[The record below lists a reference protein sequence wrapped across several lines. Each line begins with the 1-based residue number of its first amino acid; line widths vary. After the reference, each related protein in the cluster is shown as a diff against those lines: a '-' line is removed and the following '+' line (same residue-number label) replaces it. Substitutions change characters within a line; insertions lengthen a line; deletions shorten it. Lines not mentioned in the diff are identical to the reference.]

1 MFFYTDYRILIFLN
15 KFQLH
20 SPALPIPEPA
30 MEEGASK
37 WNHST
42 NKAPTEVY
50 QFQSF
55 DRHVKKGQQRI
66 AKMSVASSSSSA
78 LEIELVRVRS
88 RVKELETERFFFNKK
103 LKHLLRKLS
112 EEKASWMRIEQQKM
126 NAVIKEL
133 KDELRREK
141 RNRQKMDIINSKL
154 SSDLADAK
162 LSARQLI
169 DDFQTERKDR
179 ELLEDICNELVK
191 EIESSKAAL
200 KSMETECTRI
210 QDEVEEE
217 RKMLQMAEVWREER
231 VQMKLI
237 DAKLILEQKYY
248 QMNSLIGDLETFLSS
263 RGATNLD
270 TTKMN
275 EAMGIVQSLDSF
287 NVVDIEEELHYT
299 PPKSYDIYTIMEDIR
314 NSGTN
319 ESEIDQCLRPSPAS
333 HSSDVQNVNPQ
344 PNEQSSN
351 VDFIK
356 EFANHGSD
364 DEQSSYS
371 FSDFIN
377 GNGEEDR
384 HMSSFV
390 VTGHDQNENQEPLS
404 SSDHQQFRGKGSSFH
419 KLSKSPVSSDG
430 NQKRVSRTIDSSSID
445 VSVAGR
451 EVVNQQEILTQWS
464 THSQGQR
471 NPHISRAMKG
481 CIEWPRGNGIQRYG
495 SKTKLLEVSLESQK
509 TQVRNTLKQRIR

>member
-1 MFFYTDYRILIFLN
+1 MIFPN

-42 NKAPTEVY
+42 NRAPAEVVY
-50 QFQSF
+50 HQFQSF
-55 DRHVKKGQQRI
+55 DRHVKKGRQRI
-66 AKMSVASSSSSA
+66 AKMSVASSSSSSA

-88 RVKELETERFFFNKK
+88 RVKDLETERFFFKKK

-169 DDFQTERKDR
+169 DDFRTERKGR

-200 KSMETECTRI
+200 KSMETECSRI

-248 QMNSLIGDLETFLSS
+248 QMNSLIGDLESFLSS
-263 RGATNLD
+263 RDATNLD

-319 ESEIDQCLRPSPAS
+319 ESEID

-344 PNEQSSN
+344 TN
-351 VDFIK
+351 
-356 EFANHGSD
+356 D

-377 GNGEEDR
+377 GNGGEEDR
-384 HMSSFV
+384 RHMSM
-390 VTGHDQNENQEPLS
+390 EPLS
-404 SSDHQQFRGKGSSFH
+404 CSDNQQLRGKGSR
-419 KLSKSPVSSDG
+419 
-430 NQKRVSRTIDSSSID
+430 RVDSWS
-445 VSVAGR
+445 R
-451 EVVNQQEILTQWS
+451 EVVSRQEILTQWS
-464 THSQGQR
+464 TRSQGQR